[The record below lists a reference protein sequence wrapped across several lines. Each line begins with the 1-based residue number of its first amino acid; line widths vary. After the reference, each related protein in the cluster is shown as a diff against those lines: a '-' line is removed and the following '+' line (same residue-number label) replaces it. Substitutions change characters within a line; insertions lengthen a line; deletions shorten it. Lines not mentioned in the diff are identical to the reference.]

1 MLEYI
6 ASIKEAGEAAGIVKI
21 VPPAGEHP
29 RLLSCYIAVCYIV
42 PHSAHSYHVE
52 NEHDLRICR
61 MEAIL

>member
-21 VPPAGEHP
+21 VPPAGKHP
-29 RLLSCYIAVCYIV
+29 LLLGCHLAICYIV
-42 PHSAHSYHVE
+42 PHSAHSYPVQ
-52 NEHDLRICR
+52 NRHDQCICR